1 MKLLWLTQIAAV
13 IRLEM
18 RKTFLA
24 RRGLWVYLLAAMPL
38 LIFGLHTWDSLRGHR
53 TCDFGQ
59 DTNIFAGIF
68 QLLVLRLVLFF
79 GCLGIFM
86 NLFRGEMLDRSLHF
100 YFLSPVRREVILAG
114 KYLAGLI
121 AALAIFTSSTVLEWF
136 VMYAHFPSSAFLAY
150 LREGNGWAHL
160 TAYAGVT
167 MLGCVG
173 YGSVFLLA
181 GALFR
186 NPIIPAAVVMFWES
200 INAFLP
206 SLLQKFSV
214 IYYLKSLC
222 PIEAPPDIPPPFSMM
237 IVNSDPISA
246 AVAVPGILLFT
257 ALVLVVAALRVRRM
271 EINYGAD

>member
-1 MKLLWLTQIAAV
+1 MKTLWLTQIAAV

-18 RKTFLA
+18 RKTFFA
-24 RRGLWVYLLAAMPL
+24 RRGLWVYLLALLPL
-38 LIFGLHTWDSLRGHR
+38 VPFVGHSWVMLAKHR
-53 TCDFGQ
+53 ACDFGE
-59 DTNIFAGIF
+59 DTNILASVF
-68 QLLVLRLVLFF
+68 QLLDLRLVLFF

-100 YFLSPVRREVILAG
+100 YLLSPVRREVILAG

-121 AALAIFTSSTVLEWF
+121 AALTIFTTSTVLQF
-136 VMYAHFPSSAFLAY
+136 FAMYAHFPAATVMSY

-160 TAYAGVT
+160 AAYAGVT

-186 NPIIPAAVVMFWES
+186 NPIFPAAAILIWES

-206 SLLQKFSV
+206 GVLQKFSV

-222 PIEAPPDIPPPFSMM
+222 PIDAPPDIGPPFSMLL
-237 IVNSDPISA
+237 VNADPISPA
-246 AVAVPGILLFT
+246 IAVPGILLFT
-257 ALVLVVAALRVRRM
+257 ALVLVIAALQVRRM
-271 EINYGAD
+271 EINYGTD